1 MLGPLIAQGVKPAWE
16 MIFYTICVWV
26 GVGSFSYAFI
36 GDSLFFRIGAGVGIG
51 YFGAYGLFQLYQSQM
66 SSVWIPILSEGNII
80 LIVPVIIGLLT
91 FARFTNVRWLARY
104 PMSWIIGTALGTAFS
119 GLIRSQTL
127 NNISVTIQ
135 AIVKG
140 DPDPISGI
148 LMFIATTTVVLYFTF
163 TEKWST
169 PIHTGPMKILTRIA
183 RLFMYACFG
192 QLIGKYTMTISQ
204 ITLGSVIVTT
214 YRLWYDELMIFLSGI

>member
-26 GVGSFSYAFI
+26 GAGSFSYAFI
-36 GDSLFFRIGAGVGIG
+36 GDSLFFRIGAGIGIG
-51 YFGAYGLFQLYQSQM
+51 YGGAYGLFQLYQSQM
-66 SSVWIPILSEGNII
+66 SSIWTPLLGGEYTLII
-80 LIVPVIIGLLT
+80 PVIIGVLT

-127 NNISVTIQ
+127 NNIASTINA
-135 AIVKG
+135 AIQGK
-140 DPDPISGI
+140 PDPISGI
-148 LMFIATTTVVLYFTF
+148 VMFIATTTVVLYFTF
-163 TEKWST
+163 TEKFST
-169 PIHTGPMKILTRIA
+169 PIHTGPMKIVTRIA

-204 ITLGSVIVTT
+204 VTLGSVIVTT
-214 YRLWYDELMIFLSGI
+214 WRLWFDELMIFLR